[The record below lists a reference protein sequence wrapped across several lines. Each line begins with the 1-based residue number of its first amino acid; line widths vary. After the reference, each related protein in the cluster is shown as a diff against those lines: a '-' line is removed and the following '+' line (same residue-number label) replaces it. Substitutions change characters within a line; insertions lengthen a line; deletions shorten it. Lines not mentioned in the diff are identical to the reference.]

1 MALVLRL
8 YYGLYYGC
16 VVVIHNSSEE
26 RFTYSP
32 SGLVLR
38 QTTLEAKGG
47 PMTRKTA

>member
-32 SGLVLR
+32 SGLVL
-38 QTTLEAKGG
+38 QADPVLVIAGG
-47 PMTRKTA
+47 ERP

>member
-16 VVVIHNSSEE
+16 VVVIHNSSE
-26 RFTYSP
+26 RFTYSC
-32 SGLVLR
+32 SGLVLL
-38 QTTLEAKGG
+38 QTMLEAKGG